1 MTIGGL
7 LAAGDAAGVGTA
19 YYPAVGLAGAHL
31 AWRACPQSTPCAALP
46 RPAPPYPAVFRLSF
60 PLLSSQLTAPPYAC
74 LPACLHAACRDPCGA
89 SAELSTVD
97 FSDGKDCMSKF
108 ISNQYFGALVFA
120 ACVIGNVTSTAGAI
134 DAAAAAAAA
143 VPIVG

>member
-1 MTIGGL
+1 M
-7 LAAGDAAGVGTA
+7 
-19 YYPAVGLAGAHL
+19 
-31 AWRACPQSTPCAALP
+31 
-46 RPAPPYPAVFRLSF
+46 
-60 PLLSSQLTAPPYAC
+60 
-74 LPACLHAACRDPCGA
+74 PACLHAACLDPCGA

-143 VPIVG
+143 AAVPIVG